1 MKTFDW
7 ESRIR
12 EWSRQQIE
20 ALEEY
25 EQEELPPEVIES
37 GTLGYPGATEE
48 QIYAAEA
55 RLGVAFPPSYREFIK
70 VCNGLHSTSEYGI
83 KFSSVEEIQ
92 WYILDRESYIDELI
106 ELHHDLKPI
115 PDEEY
120 FIYGNEQS
128 YSRVEH
134 LQTCLEIS
142 TEEYFLIFLLNPQV
156 ITSDGEWEAW
166 YFDSKYGDATRY
178 PSFGQMMEEILNDP
192 EFLG

>member
-12 EWSRQQIE
+12 EWSRQRIE

-25 EQEELPPEVIES
+25 EQEELAPEVIES
-37 GTLGYPGATEE
+37 GYLGYSGANEE
-48 QIYAAEA
+48 EISSIEA
-55 RLGVAFPPSYREFIK
+55 ILGVTFPPSYREFLK
-70 VCNGLHSTSEYGI
+70 VSNGLHSTSEYGI
-83 KFSSVEEIQ
+83 NFSSVQEIQ

-106 ELHHDLKPI
+106 ELHQDLKPI

-128 YSRVEH
+128 YIRVEH

-142 TEEYFLIFLLNPQV
+142 TEEHYMIFLLNPQV
-156 ITSDGEWEAW
+156 ITSDGEWEVW
-166 YFDSKYGDATRY
+166 FFDSKYGDATRY

>member
-12 EWSRQQIE
+12 EWSRQRIE

-25 EQEELPPEVIES
+25 EQEELAPEVIES
-37 GTLGYPGATEE
+37 GSLCYPGANEE
-48 QIYAAEA
+48 EISATEA
-55 RLGVAFPPSYREFIK
+55 RLGVTLPPSYREFLK
-70 VCNGLHSTSEYGI
+70 VSNGLHSTSKCDIRFY
-83 KFSSVEEIQ
+83 SVEEIQ
-92 WYILDRESYIDELI
+92 WYILDRENYIDELI
-106 ELHHDLKPI
+106 ELNQDLEPV

-120 FIYGNEQS
+120 FIYGDEQY

-142 TEEYFLIFLLNPQV
+142 TEDYQMIFLLNPQV

-166 YFDSKYGDATRY
+166 YYDSKYGDAQRY

-192 EFLG
+192 EFLP

>member
-12 EWSRQQIE
+12 EWSRQRIE

-25 EQEELPPEVIES
+25 EQEKLPSEVIES
-37 GTLGYPGATEE
+37 GYLGYPGATEE
-48 QIYAAEA
+48 QISAAEA
-55 RLGVAFPPSYREFIK
+55 RLGVTFPSSYREFLK
-70 VCNGLHSTSEYGI
+70 VSNGLHSTSEYG
-83 KFSSVEEIQ
+83 FRFYSVEEIE
-92 WYILDRESYIDELI
+92 WYIIGEESSIDNLI
-106 ELHHDLKPI
+106 ELYQDFEPV

-128 YSRVEH
+128 HIRVEH

-142 TEEYFLIFLLNPQV
+142 TEDYRMSVLLNPQV
-156 ITSDGEWEAW
+156 IKSDGEWEAW

-178 PSFGQMMEEILNDP
+178 SSFCEMMEEILNDP
-192 EFLG
+192 EFLA

>member
-12 EWSRQQIE
+12 EWSRQRIE

-25 EQEELPPEVIES
+25 EQEELPPEVIEA
-37 GTLGYPGATEE
+37 GFLGYPGATEE
-48 QIYAAEA
+48 QISATEA
-55 RLGVAFPPSYREFIK
+55 RLGVTFPPSYREFLK

-106 ELHHDLKPI
+106 ELHQDLKPI

-120 FIYGNEQS
+120 FIYGDKQS
-128 YSRVEH
+128 YIRVEH

-142 TEEYFLIFLLNPQV
+142 TEEYFFIFLLNPKV
-156 ITSDGEWEAW
+156 IRSDGEWEAW
-166 YFDSKYGDATRY
+166 YFDSKYGDAQRY

-192 EFLG
+192 EFLA